1 MKRNVLIILGG
12 IVFSLLLIVLS
23 GWVLVT
29 FTNMGKIA
37 TESAA
42 LGRAMEYK
50 EVVAKYGDPFK
61 SMKTVSTIIHFGI
74 FPIGSLLIGV
84 YVGFLSK
91 NKEVI
96 VSAITLFPFLIIVTS
111 TDSSRVTAF
120 MFAVFYLSIC
130 CFTTFFIA
138 RWRTTKIAVTGA
150 SNQEAADGRR

>member
-1 MKRNVLIILGG
+1 MKRNILIILGG
-12 IVFSLLLIVLS
+12 IVLSLLLIVLG
-23 GWVLVT
+23 GWVLAT

-42 LGRAMEYK
+42 LGRAMEHK

-74 FPIGSLLIGV
+74 FPTGSLLIGL
-84 YVGFLSK
+84 YVGLFSK

-120 MFAVFYLSIC
+120 AFAVFYLSVC
-130 CFTTFFIA
+130 CFTTFFLA
-138 RWRTTKIAVTGA
+138 RWRTNKVAVTGT
-150 SNQEAADGRR
+150 SNQEAADGLR

>member
-1 MKRNVLIILGG
+1 MKRNIIIILGG
-12 IVFSLLLIVLS
+12 IVLSLLLIVLG
-23 GWVLVT
+23 GWVLAT

-37 TESAA
+37 SESAA
-42 LGRAMEYK
+42 LGRAMEHR

-61 SMKTVSTIIHFGI
+61 SLKTASKIIHFGI
-74 FPIGSLLIGV
+74 FPIGSLLIGG
-84 YVGFLSK
+84 YVGFLAK

-138 RWRTTKIAVTGA
+138 RWRATKMEVTGT
-150 SNQEAADGRR
+150 SNKEAADGLR